1 MSSIDGILA
10 VSINHTIVRSELGR
24 TMTPVDLAELV
35 DTMAAAA
42 ARVLGTCLSSLIAE
56 LGAEV
61 AHTELSKYRR
71 ETVQCAI
78 DLGVDR
84 AIASAIAREVMLRLP
99 EGLA

>member
-1 MSSIDGILA
+1 MIDRILA
-10 VSINHTIVRSELGR
+10 VSINHTIERSELGR
-24 TMTPVDLAELV
+24 TMPPVDRAELV
-35 DTMAAAA
+35 LAIAAAA

-61 AHTELSKYRR
+61 AHTILSQHRK

-84 AIASAIAREVMLRLP
+84 AIASAIARETMLRLP